1 MKKGKRRKH
10 HEHNHL
16 VPHQGEPVELAARL
30 TPPEET
36 HAPDSNNGGAIVVD
50 TTALNLPR
58 EFTEREEKK
67 GLLFGLEPIGVII
80 LIFSLAFITFIAYLI
95 SAEPAQ
101 SKDEARPAAESRPDS
116 FP

>member
-1 MKKGKRRKH
+1 MKKGKRGKR

-36 HAPDSNNGGAIVVD
+36 EVRDSNDGGAIVVD
-50 TTALNLPR
+50 TAAVRLPR
-58 EFTEREEKK
+58 DFTEREEKK

-80 LIFSLAFITFIAYLI
+80 LVFSLAFIAFITYLI
-95 SAEPAQ
+95 SAEPEK
-101 SKDEARPAAESRPDS
+101 SGDGPAATIEAGR
-116 FP
+116 